1 MPLAARAHPFE
12 LGIGPLAAERFPRVR
27 ADLAG
32 GGNNPRDRDA
42 FVLLPAVAELLRELR
57 PDAGVGSGVETLV
70 AFLHAAYLFW
80 EGGAVLRSIGETQLA
95 SVLTASR
102 PTVRPSDRPT
112 SYVQL
117 PALRVWA
124 TPIAGQPPEPL
135 DGWFVTPDEDRLGLL
150 AIFGLSPARAGFT
163 AVELAGPHPALG
175 ARADGTPLFASTLAG
190 PAASGLASLED
201 EAELL
206 ELAWR
211 VETLP

>member
-1 MPLAARAHPFE
+1 MPPAARAHPFE
-12 LGIGPLAAERFPRVR
+12 LGIGALAAERFPQVR
-27 ADLAG
+27 AELAG
-32 GGNNPRDRDA
+32 GGTNPRDRDA
-42 FVLLPAVAELLRELR
+42 FVLLPAVAELLQELR
-57 PDAGVGSGVETLV
+57 PEAGVGSGVETLV
-70 AFLHAAYLFW
+70 AFLHVAYLFW
-80 EGGAVLRSIGETQLA
+80 EGGAVVRMLSEVQL
-95 SVLTASR
+95 SGVLSDAR
-102 PTVRPSDRPT
+102 TVRPSDRPT

-150 AIFGLSPARAGFT
+150 AIFGLSPVRAGFT
-163 AVELAGPHPALG
+163 AVELAGPYPALR

-190 PAASGLASLED
+190 PAAAGLASLED